1 LNTSDKQR
9 HPRRMLSSGFTLAV
23 IIGGTIGLGILRTP
37 GEVAAVV
44 PDPLKFVSLWA
55 LGGLFILLSAVVAAE
70 LVGMTPR
77 SGGTYALVRRTYGQ
91 SQNRRVPPRSKT
103 TTALPYPPVDGQVSS
118 TTICCLS
125 RSLEVLLFLDPGRR
139 PLPCPCGHPDLRMRF
154 TLS

>member
-1 LNTSDKQR
+1 MNTSDKQR

-23 IIGGTIGLGILRTP
+23 TVGGIIGLGIFRTR
-37 GEVAAVV
+37 GEVAAVAS
-44 PDPLKFVSLWA
+44 DPLMFVSLW
-55 LGGLFILLSAVVAAE
+55 LVSGLLILLRSVVVAE

-77 SGGTYALVRRTYGQ
+77 SGETYALVRRTYGQ